1 MSCNLKNSSDCYN
14 STNVTIITD
23 SNGYKT
29 IISVIDLPPREKFNT
44 FVYLQYKSGQ
54 IFQTTPVVTS
64 KYIICVTY
72 VITIFDNR

>member
-14 STNVTIITD
+14 STNATIITD

-29 IISVIDLPPREKFNT
+29 IVSKIDLPLKKKFT
-44 FVYLQYKSGQ
+44 TCIFLEYESRQ

-64 KYIICVTY
+64 KYVICVLY